1 MEAEVPLNKA
11 GMAIAPFV
19 RATTA
24 HYWTKVQCTG
34 SHLFAKRNPQEA
46 AKGVMDRIPN
56 ET

>member
-11 GMAIAPFV
+11 GRAIAPFV